1 MYGQVPSY
9 LTERFPTEVRAT
21 ATGFC
26 YHAGAIPG
34 ALVPPILTYFA
45 TTLESGVRDPDADRR
60 RCSGLANFILALLL
74 GPETR
79 GNRNVPDL
87 VVA

>member
-1 MYGQVPSY
+1 VPSY
-9 LTERFPTEVRAT
+9 LTERFPTEIRAT

-26 YHAGAIPG
+26 YHAGTIPG
-34 ALVPPILTYFA
+34 AMVPPILTFFA
-45 TTLESGVRDPDADRR
+45 INWNLGFAIPMLLSTLF
-60 RCSGLANFILALLL
+60 GLANLIAALAL

-79 GNRNVPDL
+79 GKEMVPDL